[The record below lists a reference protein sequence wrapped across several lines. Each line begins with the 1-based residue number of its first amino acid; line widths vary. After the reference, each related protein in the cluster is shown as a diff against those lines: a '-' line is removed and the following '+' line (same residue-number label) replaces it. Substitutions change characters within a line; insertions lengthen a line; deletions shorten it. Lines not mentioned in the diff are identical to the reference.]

1 MARTAAILGQ
11 APGIGE
17 RIGITAICRSFGRGD
32 IERALQA
39 SGRQTYRRR
48 ELSAELTIYFV
59 IAMALL
65 MHVNLREVL
74 RCLYEGLRSIGSPAA
89 IKVTGKSGI
98 SQARSRLGSE
108 PLRHLYEGTVVPIAT
123 PRTRGAWYGSWR
135 LVALDGSTLNV
146 PDEDANRTEFFEPT
160 TFNDHSPFPQI
171 RFVTLTET
179 GTRVLFGAQMA
190 DYRTSEVALARQVVR
205 VLKPDMLCI
214 ADRGFFG
221 FDMLQRVRATGAQL
235 LFRAR
240 KDSVL
245 PVSQVLSDGSYLS
258 DVNTWRRGNRGERKP
273 AMTVR
278 VVRYRLDGVEDPD
291 NVYTL
296 VTTLLDPDA
305 APAADLA
312 QIYQERWEIETAF
325 DELKTHLRG
334 ARLCLR
340 SKTPELIRQEFY
352 GLMLAHYAVRML
364 IHEAA
369 LKVDDDPDRIS
380 FTHSINVIRRK
391 LVALPPSAVG

>member
-65 MHVNLREVL
+65 MQVNLREVL

-135 LVALDGSTLNV
+135 LVALDGSTC
-146 PDEDANRTEFFEPT
+146 
-160 TFNDHSPFPQI
+160 S
-171 RFVTLTET
+171 
-179 GTRVLFGAQMA
+179 
-190 DYRTSEVALARQVVR
+190 
-205 VLKPDMLCI
+205 
-214 ADRGFFG
+214 
-221 FDMLQRVRATGAQL
+221 
-235 LFRAR
+235 
-240 KDSVL
+240 
-245 PVSQVLSDGSYLS
+245 
-258 DVNTWRRGNRGERKP
+258 
-273 AMTVR
+273 
-278 VVRYRLDGVEDPD
+278 YRLNSSQFEEGVP
-291 NVYTL
+291 V
-296 VTTLLDPDA
+296 
-305 APAADLA
+305 
-312 QIYQERWEIETAF
+312 
-325 DELKTHLRG
+325 
-334 ARLCLR
+334 
-340 SKTPELIRQEFY
+340 
-352 GLMLAHYAVRML
+352 
-364 IHEAA
+364 
-369 LKVDDDPDRIS
+369 
-380 FTHSINVIRRK
+380 
-391 LVALPPSAVG
+391 